1 MRKYVEMTVSG
12 LKSGQ
17 FGSGSDVPEKFVNGG
32 GKSGL
37 AVIVI
42 LVGVVAL
49 SVMFNTFIDS
59 ENESYDPNWSAEAI
73 AQCEE
78 LVVQNLK
85 SPSTAKFD
93 TGATGGGTWIVTGTV
108 DSEDS
113 FGGTLQATFQCTV
126 VIKGEDISRRL
137 DSLD

>member
-1 MRKYVEMTVSG
+1 MTMNG
-12 LKSGQ
+12 LKPRQ
-17 FGSGSDVPEKFVNGG
+17 FGSGPDVPKTSGNGG

-37 AVIVI
+37 AAIVI

-49 SVMFNTFIDS
+49 SVMFNTFVDS
-59 ENESYDPNWSAEAI
+59 ESEPFDPNWSAEAI

-108 DSEDS
+108 DSENS
-113 FGGTLQATFQCTV
+113 FGAMLRANFQCTV

-137 DSLD
+137 DSLG